1 MSKAEEKYLLENR
14 LDNIVLNA
22 TDFKQNPEKWVYVSD
37 VLEMYLKQEREKWE
51 KELEEKQREILKCDV
66 NPIYFSDGHDYL
78 SGLFG
83 VVSSITGDSDLSE
96 DKITNLSPTS
106 HALV

>member
-51 KELEEKQREILKCDV
+51 KELEEKMRSSFQAGQQWVQDV
-66 NPIYFSDGHDYL
+66 INDKVPISFNEWYS
-78 SGLFG
+78 
-83 VVSSITGDSDLSE
+83 TT
-96 DKITNLSPTS
+96 K
-106 HALV
+106 